1 MDYQDCLAPAYSTTE
16 GEAMKYAQQK
26 SYINRSTSY
35 TMNGKLTLEEV
46 KKMQTMLDEFKQ
58 LLSNKS
64 EETSELGAHLRV
76 SIHLAVTG

>member
-16 GEAMKYAQQK
+16 AKMNYVEK
-26 SYINRSTSY
+26 SYTNRSTSY

-64 EETSELGAHLRV
+64 EENSESSAPLRV